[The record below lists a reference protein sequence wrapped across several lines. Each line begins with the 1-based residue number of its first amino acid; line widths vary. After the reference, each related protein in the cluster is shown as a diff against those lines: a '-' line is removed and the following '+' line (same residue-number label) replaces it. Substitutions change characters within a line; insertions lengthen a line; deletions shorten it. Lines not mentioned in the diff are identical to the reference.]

1 MKRFIR
7 ESADLA
13 SIRQRLLADGANP
26 KVVATERNLLN
37 RLTANRSQLL
47 SSMH

>member
-13 SIRQRLLADGANP
+13 SVRQRLLADGANP
-26 KVVATERNLLN
+26 KVVAQEAALLE
-37 RLTANRSQLL
+37 RLTENRRTLL
-47 SSMH
+47 RTNG